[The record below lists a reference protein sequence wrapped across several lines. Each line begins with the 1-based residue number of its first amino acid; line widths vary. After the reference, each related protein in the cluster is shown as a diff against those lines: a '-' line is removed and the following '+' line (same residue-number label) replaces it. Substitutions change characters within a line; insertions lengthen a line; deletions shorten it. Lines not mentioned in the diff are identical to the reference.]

1 MNKEI
6 ELTLEQ
12 DFSLRNF
19 ADIVEQMSRRQA
31 QDFLV
36 EQHRLMMVRETMYRH
51 LIKHQWQLDMALP
64 LKQGNQKQL
73 DQET

>member
-1 MNKEI
+1 MHQGI

-12 DFSLRNF
+12 DFSLRSF
-19 ADIVEQMSRRQA
+19 TDIVEQMSRRQA

-36 EQHRLMMVRETMYRH
+36 EQHRLMMIRETMYRH

-64 LKQGNQKQL
+64 LKQGNQNQS
-73 DQET
+73 DQKS